1 MDKPWFDES
10 GLLVLDDYIMQS
22 ASYQRITEDNTV
34 EDEEI
39 AEQAERVAELLKQ
52 LEGLLSPE
60 AKAVATEALS
70 ELSVLS
76 LLQAKRAGGGR

>member
-22 ASYQRITEDNTV
+22 VSYQRITDDHRIT
-34 EDEEI
+34 DDEI

-52 LEGLLSPE
+52 LEKMLSPE
-60 AKAVATEALS
+60 AKAVATDALS

-76 LLQAKRAGGGR
+76 LLQAKRASGG